1 MPRLLRLLRRGPGG
15 GVWLLAGVMGGA
27 LGCAAVVPLRP
38 PASEGRS
45 SVVQT
50 APPIGPPT
58 APETDGQAAPQI
70 GQQPT
75 AQTGP
80 STAPQIDRHS
90 STQTGPQAQ
99 AATFTQHARVPA
111 IQNSADLGHPSTE
124 NCAKSGSESKAAEGP
139 ESTSTQGPE
148 SKSAQ
153 GPESKSAQGPESI
166 SVQGAAGRPVTLAF
180 VGDILFG
187 HFHSRGYA
195 RHHRPEQQPLSA
207 VSDLLAADLSIANL
221 ETPIVSTLPARSPVN
236 SKYRFGAAAGALAIL
251 RQAGIGAV
259 SVANNHAA
267 DLKEAGLLQTPALLR
282 EQGITPLGEARLPAD
297 SSPFVVKT
305 LHVGGLRLGIVAA
318 TTQLNVPLGQRASTP
333 RLPVCD
339 TALLPQ
345 RIAPLLRKARADHDV
360 LVVLLHWGSQFTD
373 LPSPTQRRSAH
384 ALIDAGADLVIGH
397 HPHVL
402 QGLEPYRRGLI
413 AYSLGNFLFPDASGL
428 PRLTGVLRVQ
438 LQRDPVA
445 IARVEFLPAVARS
458 LTHRGVAPHPAQ
470 GRAAVE
476 VLDRLRSVSAP
487 LGTRLQVLPDRAQLS
502 IAPPPIA
509 PPPIAPPNQV
519 PPQSPLALSPQ

>member
-1 MPRLLRLLRRGPGG
+1 M
-15 GVWLLAGVMGGA
+15 
-27 LGCAAVVPLRP
+27 
-38 PASEGRS
+38 
-45 SVVQT
+45 
-50 APPIGPPT
+50 
-58 APETDGQAAPQI
+58 
-70 GQQPT
+70 
-75 AQTGP
+75 
-80 STAPQIDRHS
+80 
-90 STQTGPQAQ
+90 
-99 AATFTQHARVPA
+99 
-111 IQNSADLGHPSTE
+111 
-124 NCAKSGSESKAAEGP
+124 
-139 ESTSTQGPE
+139 
-148 SKSAQ
+148 
-153 GPESKSAQGPESI
+153 
-166 SVQGAAGRPVTLAF
+166 TLAF

-195 RHHRPEQQPLSA
+195 RHHRPEQQPLAA

-282 EQGITPLGEARLPAD
+282 AQGITPLGEARLPAD

-318 TTQLNVPLGQRASTP
+318 TTQLNVPLVQRASTP

-345 RIAPLLRKARADHDV
+345 RIAPLLRQARADHDV
-360 LVVLLHWGSQFTD
+360 LVVLLHWGNQFTD
-373 LPSPTQRRSAH
+373 LPSPTQRRAAH
-384 ALIDAGADLVIGH
+384 ALIDAGADLVVGH

-413 AYSLGNFLFPDASGL
+413 AYSLGNFLFPDASGP

-438 LQRDPVA
+438 LERDPVA
-445 IARVEFLPAVARS
+445 IGRVEFLPAVARS
-458 LTHRGVAPHPAQ
+458 VPHRGVAPQPAQ

-502 IAPPPIA
+502 IAPSPIA
-509 PPPIAPPNQV
+509 PAPTAPANQV